1 MLATRTHGDGQPL
14 VLLPWFGLSGAV
26 MAAAFEPALHE
37 VAGWRRVY
45 VDLPG
50 TGDSGRVGSDSD
62 AVLAA
67 VATKVEDVG
76 SGSPVP
82 LIGCSYGGYLA
93 AGLARQRPDLV
104 RALLLICT
112 GARILPAERNLD
124 GVLPVPAEPGWL
136 DGVPAEHHEHF
147 SRAVGHQTRAV
158 ADQLAAA
165 FALNGRSDG
174 DYLRE
179 LRAHGYQLS
188 DEGVSQPSRV
198 PVTVVAGR
206 RDWVAGYQDQL
217 ALLGGAEGDYFLFG
231 DGGHYIPFE
240 LPVQSGVLVR
250 SWLAR
255 IQARAA

>member
-1 MLATRTHGDGQPL
+1 
-14 VLLPWFGLSGAV
+14 
-26 MAAAFEPALHE
+26 MAAAFEPALKE
-37 VAGWRRVY
+37 MAGCRRVY
-45 VDLPG
+45 FDLPG

-67 VATKVEDVG
+67 VAEKVVDVG
-76 SGSPVP
+76 GGRPVP

-93 AGLARQRPDLV
+93 AGMARRRPDLV
-104 RALLLICT
+104 SALLLVCT
-112 GARILPAERNLD
+112 GARILPAERNLN
-124 GVLPVPAEPGWL
+124 GVLPVAPEPGWL
-136 DGVPAEHHEHF
+136 DGVPAEHREHF
-147 SRAVGHQTRAV
+147 SRAVGCQTRTV

-188 DEGVSQPSRV
+188 DEGASQPGQV

-217 ALLGGAEGDYFLFG
+217 ALLGGAQGDYFLFG

-240 LPVQSGVLVR
+240 LPDQSGVLVR
-250 SWLAR
+250 SWLAQV
-255 IQARAA
+255 QARAA